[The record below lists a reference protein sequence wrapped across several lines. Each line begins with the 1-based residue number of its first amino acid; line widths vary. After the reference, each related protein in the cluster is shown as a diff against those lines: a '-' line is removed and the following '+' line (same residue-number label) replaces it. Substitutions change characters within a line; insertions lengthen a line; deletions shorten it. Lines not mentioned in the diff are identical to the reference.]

1 MQHEENNIKE
11 LLSLISEPVGTSAGF
26 TRFASVIGQK
36 KLSALLSYHGWKKI
50 YHYPGQW
57 TRVCLWPYLSYY
69 DGLRKPTSYVR
80 KMLEKRAVGKKAIM
94 NKDVNVLAGMRLK
107 QRVIDLVMPQLGYEL
122 DEDIWRL
129 K

>member
-1 MQHEENNIKE
+1 MYNDEKE
-11 LLSLISEPVGTSAGF
+11 KKLLFLINKPIGTSYDF
-26 TRFASVIGQK
+26 TEFNDISQK
-36 KLSALLSYHGWKKI
+36 KLSALLSYHGWKKD
-50 YHYPGQW
+50 YNTPGRW

-80 KMLEKRAVGKKAIM
+80 KMIERRAVGKKAIM

-107 QRVIDLVMPQLGYEL
+107 QRVINVVMIQLGYEL

>member
-1 MQHEENNIKE
+1 MKYDEEKTKE
-11 LLSLISEPVGTSAGF
+11 LMLAVSQPVGTFFDF
-26 TRFASVIGQK
+26 TKFNDMSQK
-36 KLSALLSYHGWKKI
+36 ELSAILSYHGWKKD
-50 YHYPGQW
+50 YNTPGMW

-107 QRVIDLVMPQLGYEL
+107 QRVIDVVMPQLGYEL